1 MVPENICELV
11 VVRHGQTESNRT
23 GTLQGQLDT
32 ALDKLGILQA
42 QAVAGRLK
50 KRQFD
55 KVYSSDLGRAVDTAK
70 TILQY
75 HPELE
80 LNTTP
85 ALREWDLGDLQGR
98 LLKDL
103 AEKEP
108 EIMNAFRTEMP
119 DLQIPGGES
128 LKEFQHRVSTFI
140 DSLAKE
146 NCGRRLLLVSHGG
159 AIQRMLRHTTGKI
172 NAPNVRPFCSNASIA
187 VFRCKNAENW
197 QLVTWND
204 TAHLEEL
211 EQNDLLPL

>member
-23 GTLQGQLDT
+23 GTLQGQLNT
-32 ALDKLGILQA
+32 ALDQLGKLQA
-42 QAVAGRLK
+42 RAVARRLK
-50 KRQFD
+50 KRRFD
-55 KVYSSDLGRAVDTAK
+55 LVYSSDLERAVETAN
-70 TILQY
+70 TILKYYMDLQ
-75 HPELE
+75 

-85 ALREWDLGDLQGR
+85 ALREWNLGDLQGR

-103 AEKEP
+103 AVENP
-108 EIMNAFRTEMP
+108 ELMQSFRTEMP
-119 DLQIPGGES
+119 ELQIPGGES
-128 LKEFQHRVSTFI
+128 LTAFQNRISTFI
-140 DSLAKE
+140 DTLAQE
-146 NCGRRLLLVSHGG
+146 HCGKRLLLVSHGG

-187 VFRCKNAENW
+187 VFRCKNGENW

>member
-23 GTLQGQLDT
+23 GTLQGQLNT
-32 ALDKLGILQA
+32 ALDELGVLQA

-50 KRQFD
+50 KRRFD
-55 KVYSSDLGRAVDTAK
+55 MVFSSDLARAVNTAK

-75 HPELE
+75 HPQLQI
-80 LNTTP
+80 NTTP
-85 ALREWDLGDLQGR
+85 ALREWNLGDLQGR

-108 EIMNAFRTEMP
+108 EIMQAFRTETP
-119 DLQIPGGES
+119 EFKIPGGES
-128 LKEFQHRVSTFI
+128 LQEFQSRINDFLK
-140 DSLAKE
+140 SLAKAHT
-146 NCGRRLLLVSHGG
+146 GKRLLLVSHGG
-159 AIQRMLRHTTGKI
+159 AIQRMLRYTTGSI
-172 NAPNVRPFCSNASIA
+172 NVPNVRPFCSNASIA
-187 VFRCKNAENW
+187 VFRCKNQENW

-204 TAHLEEL
+204 TAHLEDL

>member
-23 GTLQGQLDT
+23 GTLQGQLNT
-32 ALDKLGILQA
+32 ALDQLGKLQA
-42 QAVAGRLK
+42 RAVARRLK
-50 KRQFD
+50 KRRFD
-55 KVYSSDLGRAVDTAK
+55 LVYSSDLERAVDTAN
-70 TILQY
+70 TILKY
-75 HPELE
+75 HMELQ

-85 ALREWDLGDLQGR
+85 ALREWNLGDLQGR

-103 AEKEP
+103 AVENP
-108 EIMNAFRTEMP
+108 ELMQSFRTEMP
-119 DLQIPGGES
+119 ELQIPGGES
-128 LKEFQHRVSTFI
+128 LTAFQNRISTFI
-140 DSLAKE
+140 DTLAQE
-146 NCGRRLLLVSHGG
+146 HCGKRLLLVSHGG

-187 VFRCKNAENW
+187 VFRCKNGENW